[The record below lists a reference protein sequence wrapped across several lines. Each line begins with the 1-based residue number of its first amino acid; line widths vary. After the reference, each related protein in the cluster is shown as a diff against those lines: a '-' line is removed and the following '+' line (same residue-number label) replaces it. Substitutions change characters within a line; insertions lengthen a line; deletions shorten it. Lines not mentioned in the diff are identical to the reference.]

1 MDERPNIIF
10 PPLPSKGQ
18 TEARLFLQKK
28 QKNGFVLPLLLLA
41 LPSVRV
47 PRDISLRDE
56 VPPGAHSRGGALQFG
71 LENEE
76 KPRLVFSIAPLLS
89 LMPSFFSLSVS
100 LQRKQTNKQA
110 KHAAIAE
117 IVQELT
123 ALLEAGKDALKQ
135 EVIESLFFSFP
146 IKTSTASRRGEKRNL
161 KTSTQ
166 PKKKSNPSGRV
177 PLLPLQ
183 GSKARRHHRRCPRRG
198 PRCPAPP
205 PPRQAHPHGLG
216 HRRRRRD
223 VQAAPL
229 PAQSHHGRHLRL
241 LSGGARL
248 GL

>member
-1 MDERPNIIF
+1 MRSCSISLSCFLFVRRRCGREAEHNFSPF
-10 PPLPSKGQ
+10 ALEG

-76 KPRLVFSIAPLLS
+76 NPRLVFSIAPLLS

-123 ALLEAGKDALKQ
+123 ALLEAGKDVNLNALKQ

-166 PKKKSNPSGRV
+166 PKKKIKSLRPRPATPSPRLQSSSTSSPV
-177 PLLPLQ
+177 SPKRPALPC
-183 GSKARRHHRRCPRRG
+183 SPASAPSPSARPRAS
-198 PRCPAPP
+198 PSSP
-205 PPRQAHPHGLG
+205 
-216 HRRRRRD
+216 
-223 VQAAPL
+223 
-229 PAQSHHGRHLRL
+229 
-241 LSGGARL
+241 
-248 GL
+248 